1 MQRAS
6 SGGKFCARAASL
18 ISQQL
23 RGRRRPV
30 LRKRAAFACCVG
42 NRDLRCRLVLATPTG
57 FEPVTPR
64 LGIWCSIQL
73 SYGAF
78 GRHQASRHAPQ
89 SLRIPHLEAH
99 CSHAGEARPPARCA
113 KSGWASG
120 HFRHFE
126 DRARVGAR
134 KNPPA
139 ARQKISPAE
148 AGLEDEFGY
157 ATPPRWQEN
166 YGAVGSP
173 ASI

>member
-1 MQRAS
+1 MPGS
-6 SGGKFCARAASL
+6 SP
-18 ISQQL
+18 ISHQF
-23 RGRRRPV
+23 RGRRRAG
-30 LRKRAAFACCVG
+30 LRNRAAFACCAG
-42 NRDLRCRLVLATPTG
+42 NRNSRCRLAVATPTG

-89 SLRIPHLEAH
+89 SLRIPHLEVH
-99 CSHAGEARPPARCA
+99 CSHTGEARPSARCA
-113 KSGWASG
+113 KSEWQADTFGISRDVRRSG
-120 HFRHFE
+120 HTRT
-126 DRARVGAR
+126 
-134 KNPPA
+134 PPA